1 MLPQSGASCPLQ
13 GDTGSYQRLHDGRGW
28 ATHYPLVN
36 MPSHRDFDDAGD
48 DEHDTLWRI
57 SQFERERREGNLA
70 RPGATVFPTTV
81 LADLRRLRDDPATDD
96 VLQAMA
102 AFVRHRE
109 PALMYLRHENLVWPV
124 TLFPQH
130 DLVHSPRDLVTE
142 GSITAVGQLT
152 LVSAEPPI
160 VRPPG
165 HWMHERVGEAA
176 HYRPLGPLLW
186 WVAMHGP
193 RRTPLAEIG
202 GRAAYRLMPGRDRS
216 TPLKAP
222 GALQPALQRLERESV
237 ALRDI
242 AAWPGMSVERASRLL
257 NGLYLTG
264 RLLVSRTHPA
274 ARDEPEGRARP

>member
-1 MLPQSGASCPLQ
+1 MSRRDSDRDPQ
-13 GDTGSYQRLHDGRGW
+13 DTG
-28 ATHYPLVN
+28 P
-36 MPSHRDFDDAGD
+36 
-48 DEHDTLWRI
+48 DTLWRI
-57 SQFERERREGNLA
+57 SQFERERRAGGLA

-81 LADLRRLRDDPATDD
+81 QADLRRLRADPATGD
-96 VLQAMA
+96 VLQTMA

-109 PALMYLRHENLVWPV
+109 PALLYLRHDNLVWPV
-124 TLFPQH
+124 TLFPQQE
-130 DLVHSPRDLVTE
+130 LAHSPRDLVAE
-142 GSITAVGQLT
+142 GSPSAIAHLT

-176 HYRPLGPLLW
+176 HYRPLAPLLW
-186 WVAMHGP
+186 LIALQGP

-202 GRAAYRLMPGRDRS
+202 GRAAYRLMPGRDRA

-242 AAWPGMSVERASRLL
+242 AAWPGMSLERASRLL

-274 ARDEPEGRARP
+274 ARDEPEGRARL

>member
-1 MLPQSGASCPLQ
+1 MLPQAGRPVRFRGTRRTPPL
-13 GDTGSYQRLHDGRGW
+13 TGSAARSIQHRRVS
-28 ATHYPLVN
+28 TS
-36 MPSHRDFDDAGD
+36 SHESGDDDAR
-48 DEHDTLWRI
+48 DTLWRI
-57 SQFERERREGNLA
+57 SQFERERREGGLQ

-81 LADLRRLRDDPATDD
+81 QADLRRLRDDPATDD
-96 VLQAMA
+96 VLQALA

-109 PALMYLRHENLVWPV
+109 PALLYLRHDNLVWPITV
-124 TLFPQH
+124 FPQPE
-130 DLVHSPRDLVTE
+130 LAHSPRDLVTE
-142 GSITAVGQLT
+142 GSLQAIAKLS

-165 HWMHERVGEAA
+165 HWMHERVSEAA

-186 WVAMHGP
+186 WVALHGP

-216 TPLKAP
+216 PLKAP
-222 GALQPALQRLERESV
+222 GALAPALQRLERESV

-242 AAWPGMSVERASRLL
+242 AAWPGMSLERASRML

-274 ARDEPEGRARP
+274 ARDEPGVRISR